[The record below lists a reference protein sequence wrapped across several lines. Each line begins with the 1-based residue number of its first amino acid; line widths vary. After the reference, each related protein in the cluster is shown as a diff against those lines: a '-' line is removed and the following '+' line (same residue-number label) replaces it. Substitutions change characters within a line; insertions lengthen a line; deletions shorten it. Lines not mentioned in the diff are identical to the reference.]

1 MVLLAPRDAAARLGV
16 TTARVQQLAREGKL
30 RELRDSA
37 GRRLFRPADVAR
49 LLRERREERAKTSA
63 MQRG

>member
-1 MVLLAPRDAAARLGV
+1 MVLLAPKDAASRLGV

-37 GRRLFRPADVAR
+37 GRRLFRPQDVER
-49 LLRERREERAKTSA
+49 LRRVRVEREKSLA
-63 MQRG
+63 MKQD